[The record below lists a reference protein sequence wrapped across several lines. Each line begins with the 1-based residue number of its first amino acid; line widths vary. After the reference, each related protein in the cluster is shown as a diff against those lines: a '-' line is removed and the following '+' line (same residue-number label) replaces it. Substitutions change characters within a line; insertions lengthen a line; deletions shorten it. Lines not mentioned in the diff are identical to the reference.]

1 MGFQLN
7 DVNFKLCVFKLM
19 AEGLNT
25 WCIDTALLEYTV
37 HGMKYEIPMG

>member
-1 MGFQLN
+1 
-7 DVNFKLCVFKLM
+7 M

-37 HGMKYEIPMG
+37 HGMKYGIPMG